1 MISGDTS
8 SEISTMEHSYW
19 YMTKISGIGHEGWFV
34 QNKDVFYKIK
44 FYENW
49 DPGMDPELFLGMIP
63 ESVYG

>member
-1 MISGDTS
+1 
-8 SEISTMEHSYW
+8 
-19 YMTKISGIGHEGWFV
+19 MTKISGIGHEGWFV
-34 QNKDVFYKIK
+34 QNKDVFYTIK